1 MKKSDLH
8 KHIKET
14 ILSKLSENY
23 KDKIGD
29 SKYGDTLE
37 LFDEMR
43 KTIGDAKTLDRIL
56 NADIN
61 ILEDLYDSMTFQKQ
75 DMEES
80 ATEDDVE
87 SQKKYNDELE
97 RTNQLQ
103 KDMGMAESK
112 KKA

>member
-29 SKYGDTLE
+29 S
-37 LFDEMR
+37 
-43 KTIGDAKTLDRIL
+43 
-56 NADIN
+56 N
-61 ILEDLYDSMTFQKQ
+61 QKQ